1 MKEAKSKKLRVYET
15 LKQRIVNQALAPG
28 EPINEAILSRELKI
42 SKTPIREA
50 LQQLEK
56 EGFIENFPGRGSFV
70 SRVSIQDL
78 RETFEIREIL
88 ECEAS
93 KRAALKHD
101 PGKLEAIRKAF
112 ESAQESSPGG
122 LPSHFRAGDQ
132 IHAFIFE
139 SLGNQRLL
147 EFYRRLLD
155 HIVRHRIHFF
165 SNSPVGRSE
174 ASYKEHLEILDALAA
189 QDPARCEQAIRTHLR
204 NSLQYIKS
212 II

>member
-1 MKEAKSKKLRVYET
+1 MKEPKSKKLRVYET
-15 LKQRIVNQALAPG
+15 LKQRIINQALPPG
-28 EPINEAILSRELKI
+28 EPINEMTLSRELKI

-56 EGFIENFPGRGSFV
+56 DGFVENIPGRGSFV
-70 SRVSIQDL
+70 SRISIQDL

-88 ECEAS
+88 ECEAC
-93 KRAALKHD
+93 KRVALKHD
-101 PGKLEAIRKAF
+101 PEKLEAIRKAF
-112 ESAQESSPGG
+112 ETGKESPLGG
-122 LPSHFRAGDQ
+122 LPKHFRSGDQ

-147 EFYRRLLD
+147 EIYRRLQD

-165 SNSPVGRSE
+165 SNSHVGRSE
-174 ASYKEHLEILDALAA
+174 ASYGEHLEILNALAA
-189 QDPARCEQAIRTHLR
+189 QDPGRCEQAIRTHLR
-204 NSLQYIKS
+204 NSLDYIKS